1 LLKQYEDLFIFSFF
15 PHDTQWESQEKTK
28 RIGIWKSLW
37 VSTKKRRRG

>member
-1 LLKQYEDLFIFSFF
+1 MRFYFFSFF

-37 VSTKKRRRG
+37 VSRKKEEDEHLEK